1 MRYGRKICKE
11 LFVILYVFIF
21 LVSDPKLVRACS
33 MIILPDTSKETITSD
48 NVTFDFFDTQDPSEY
63 HIVYEVNGGINSS
76 NNQKTIQKEELPFT
90 LDVPVKMGYN
100 FAGWYADCSYS
111 RKVTKID
118 EDSPANM
125 VLFAKWTKNIDNH
138 YNVEMYSY
146 QTGTIRDNSQK
157 ELKECSYTF
166 LDDLSIPGMPS
177 TREKDYKD
185 NLISS
190 SSQCMQGLCFTPDY
204 ILITAYSEDRKN
216 LGSLMVFDRESGEY
230 LVTLGMKK
238 ESHLG
243 GIAFDGENVWICHSN
258 SNTLERISYE
268 YITKIAQD
276 APEYCID
283 ASALSDEYRLKNTPS
298 CITCYGGRLWV
309 ATHTRFFDSEMYS
322 YSYDKKEDKLTAVS
336 NYNLPSKVQGV
347 AFDDNGS
354 IYLST

>member
-1 MRYGRKICKE
+1 
-11 LFVILYVFIF
+11 
-21 LVSDPKLVRACS
+21 

-48 NVTFDFFDTQDPSEY
+48 DVTFDFFDTQDPSEY

-190 SSQCMQGLCFTPDY
+190 SSQCMQGLCFT
-204 ILITAYSEDRKN
+204 
-216 LGSLMVFDRESGEY
+216 
-230 LVTLGMKK
+230 
-238 ESHLG
+238 
-243 GIAFDGENVWICHSN
+243 
-258 SNTLERISYE
+258 RI
-268 YITKIAQD
+268 IFLLLHIRKIAKILD
-276 APEYCID
+276 
-283 ASALSDEYRLKNTPS
+283 
-298 CITCYGGRLWV
+298 
-309 ATHTRFFDSEMYS
+309 H
-322 YSYDKKEDKLTAVS
+322 
-336 NYNLPSKVQGV
+336 
-347 AFDDNGS
+347 
-354 IYLST
+354 

>member
-1 MRYGRKICKE
+1 MAV
-11 LFVILYVFIF
+11 LT
-21 LVSDPKLVRACS
+21 AA
-33 MIILPDTSKETITSD
+33 IIKKQSKRRTS
-48 NVTFDFFDTQDPSEY
+48 
-63 HIVYEVNGGINSS
+63 
-76 NNQKTIQKEELPFT
+76 FT

-100 FAGWYADCSYS
+100 FAGWYADCNYS

-125 VLFAKWTKNIDNH
+125 VLLQNGQKILTNH

-157 ELKECSYTF
+157 ELKECSF

-243 GIAFDGENVWICHSN
+243 GIAFLMARMSG
-258 SNTLERISYE
+258 
-268 YITKIAQD
+268 
-276 APEYCID
+276 
-283 ASALSDEYRLKNTPS
+283 SAIQIPTP
-298 CITCYGGRLWV
+298 
-309 ATHTRFFDSEMYS
+309 
-322 YSYDKKEDKLTAVS
+322 
-336 NYNLPSKVQGV
+336 
-347 AFDDNGS
+347 
-354 IYLST
+354 